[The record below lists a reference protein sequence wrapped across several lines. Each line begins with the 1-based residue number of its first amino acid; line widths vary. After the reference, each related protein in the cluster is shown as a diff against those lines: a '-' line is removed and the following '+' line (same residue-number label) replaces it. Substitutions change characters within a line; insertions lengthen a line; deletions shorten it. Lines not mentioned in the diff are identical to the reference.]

1 MNKSLKM
8 GNSVTWKNASVYFE
22 LEEIKNDFVQKIKE
36 LQNFDK
42 DNIMLTNVSSCFTGY
57 YVTVVFTDDNTES
70 LLNDY
75 IDYLYKKYADKIP
88 LEERL

>member
-36 LQNFDK
+36 LQNFDN
-42 DNIMLTNVSSCFTGY
+42 DNIKLTDVSGCFTGY
-57 YVTVVFTDDNTES
+57 CVTVSFTHDETEN

-75 IDYLYKKYADKIP
+75 IDFLYRKHADKIP

>member
-36 LQNFDK
+36 LQSFDK
-42 DNIMLTNVSSCFTGY
+42 DNIMLKDVSGCFTGY
-57 YVTVVFTDDNTES
+57 YVTVAFTDDNTES